1 MCMAVDRSMR
11 SMAIL
16 ASVVCTVLLLAA
28 TVAHAARAGF
38 SGEQYVYAAT
48 FTNRNFTGWS
58 EDGSQTEDAFAIWQ
72 RLRLRS
78 DYAASD
84 ALAFSLWLQADNTP
98 WGNGFLTVD
107 APAVAVQVFQA
118 FLKFSV
124 PGTRAE
130 VTAGKF
136 TTTLPQSGA
145 FSGSAVL
152 DTEYPSL
159 AVRLP
164 LSDSASLVA
173 SYGRLFSYANA
184 LEDVSAHPRGLM
196 DLAAATLETTFG
208 DVEFTPWAAAG
219 LLSRAGASTP
229 YAGADGPPDLG
240 YIRRQ
245 LLSTGYFTGN
255 PGFRRDAVP
264 YFWAGFAFKAKAGD
278 VNLYADLAA
287 ASGGLGDSPRNTRR
301 GVFADAA
308 VEYAGF
314 SRVTPRLCL
323 WWGSGEDADTGNGSE
338 RLPTIVRTWNP
349 GVSYLFSTGQAFDNT
364 TSIDADPT
372 GSWGAAAVLDGVSL
386 VEGLSSRL
394 TFAFMGGTSDPAPFR
409 RSVAVSGPGYMAVMG
424 KNLVLGEYLL
434 GASFDH
440 EYAVAGGLK
449 LVAETG
455 WARAGGLDASVW
467 GRRFVNAARDSWKV
481 AAGFRLVF

>member
-1 MCMAVDRSMR
+1 MASDRLMRTWAIHVTFLCMALCLPA
-11 SMAIL
+11 MA
-16 ASVVCTVLLLAA
+16 
-28 TVAHAARAGF
+28 AHAARVRF

-48 FTNRNFTGWS
+48 FANRNFTGWS
-58 EDGSQTEDAFAIWQ
+58 EDGSQTEDAFTIWQ

-78 DYAASD
+78 DFAASD
-84 ALAFSLWLQADNTP
+84 ALAFSFWLQADNTP

-107 APAVAVQVFQA
+107 DPAVAVQVFQA
-118 FLKFSV
+118 FLRFSV
-124 PGTRAE
+124 PGTRTE

-145 FSGSAVL
+145 FSGSIAL

-164 LSDSASLVA
+164 LSDQASLVA

-184 LEDVSAHPRGLM
+184 LEDISAHPRGVM
-196 DLAAATLETTFG
+196 DLAAATLETSSG

-219 LLSRAGASTP
+219 LLWRAGASTP

-255 PGFRRDAVP
+255 PGFRRDAAP
-264 YFWAGFAFKAKAGD
+264 YVWAGFALKARAGD
-278 VNLYADLAA
+278 FNLYADLAA
-287 ASGGLGDSPRNTRR
+287 ASGGLGDSPKNTRR
-301 GVFADAA
+301 GMFADAA
-308 VEYAGF
+308 VEYTGF
-314 SRVTPRLCL
+314 SRLTPRLCL
-323 WWGSGEDADTGNGSE
+323 WWGTGEDADTGNGSE
-338 RLPTIVRTWNP
+338 RLPTMVRTWNP
-349 GVSYLFSTGQAFDNT
+349 GVSYLFSTGQVFDNT

-372 GSWGAAAVLDGVSL
+372 GSWGAAAVLDGASL
-386 VEGLSSRL
+386 LEGLSSRL

-424 KNLVLGEYLL
+424 KNLVTGEYLL

-440 EYAVAGGLK
+440 EYTVAGGLK

-467 GRRFVNAARDSWKV
+467 GRRFVNAARDSWKI
-481 AAGFRLVF
+481 AAGFRLEF